1 MAADIL
7 KHLVD
12 GAPLPVSVVDAL
24 EAGLLA
30 LTMDNARRERRVI
43 DMAPLWREFDS
54 ALGRK
59 AQAA

>member
-7 KHLVD
+7 DHLVD

-30 LTMDNARRERRVI
+30 LTMDDARRERRVI
-43 DMAPLWREFDS
+43 DMAPLWREFDR